1 MDAYWWKYKPIINT
15 DFFTA
20 QYPATFGEVFA
31 PMMKKGDRVRIKEG
45 YDSAGSV
52 GYYVA
57 KSNDEVGMVIVE
69 FPSIVGEPVDNT
81 LLADAIEPYPYTREE
96 RIERAIEDYDVAL
109 RAAVGDNGPLLDDDV
124 NLLYAILDA
133 GI

>member
-1 MDAYWWKYKPIINT
+1 MDTATWLNEPILRSLVFKP
-15 DFFTA
+15 
-20 QYPATFGEVFA
+20 FGNEVFY
-31 PMMKKGDRVRIKEG
+31 PIHKGDRVRIKEG
-45 YDSAGSV
+45 YDGAGNV